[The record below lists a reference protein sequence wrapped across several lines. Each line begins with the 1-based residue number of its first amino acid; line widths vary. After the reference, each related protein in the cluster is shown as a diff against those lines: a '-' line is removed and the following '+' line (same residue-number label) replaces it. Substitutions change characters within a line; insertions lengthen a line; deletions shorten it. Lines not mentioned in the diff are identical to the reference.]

1 MGRPAWHP
9 PPVTVPDG
17 YRLSTDPADVDVD
30 VVAAFLHDE
39 AYWSLG
45 RPRSVVE
52 ASLAASR
59 TFVLLTTDGT
69 MAAFARVVTDGITFG
84 WLCDLFVVAEHR
96 GRGLGHALVDAVV
109 SDPDLVGMKRLLL
122 ATADAHG
129 LYADLGFTPLVAA
142 GALDGTRRAR
152 RLTVLV
158 TAAC

>member
-1 MGRPAWHP
+1 MTLPS
-9 PPVTVPDG
+9 G
-17 YRLSTDPADVDVD
+17 YRLSTDPGEVDVD

-59 TFVLLTTDGT
+59 TFVILTDRGE
-69 MAAFARVVTDGITFG
+69 MAAFARVVTDGVTFG
-84 WLCDLFVVAEHR
+84 WLCDLFVVAGHR

-109 SDPDLVGMKRLLL
+109 SDPDLAAMKRLLL

-129 LYADLGFTPLVAA
+129 VYTDVGFTPLLQPERWMERGGP
-142 GALDGTRRAR
+142 GA
-152 RLTVLV
+152 
-158 TAAC
+158 